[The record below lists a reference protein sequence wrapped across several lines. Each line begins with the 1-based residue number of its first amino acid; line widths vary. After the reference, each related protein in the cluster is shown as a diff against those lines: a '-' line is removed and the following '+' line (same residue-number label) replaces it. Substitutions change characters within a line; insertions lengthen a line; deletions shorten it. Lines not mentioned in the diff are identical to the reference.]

1 LRTSLYRDDVRLDKI
16 SVSELGGTTERRR
29 HQRHELEVDIT
40 IRTDRAIIPGRSLE
54 ISESGMSAI
63 LPVELEDERVEL
75 SIKFP
80 GESATTVAA
89 VVRHRNVFRH
99 GFQFDKPLSNMVGH
113 R

>member
-1 LRTSLYRDDVRLDKI
+1 MRLDKI
-16 SVSELGGTTERRR
+16 SVSELPGIPERRR

-63 LPVELEDERVEL
+63 LPVELRAEERVEL

-80 GESATTVAA
+80 GASTTTVAA

-99 GFQFDKPLSNMVGH
+99 GFQFDKPLSNIVRH